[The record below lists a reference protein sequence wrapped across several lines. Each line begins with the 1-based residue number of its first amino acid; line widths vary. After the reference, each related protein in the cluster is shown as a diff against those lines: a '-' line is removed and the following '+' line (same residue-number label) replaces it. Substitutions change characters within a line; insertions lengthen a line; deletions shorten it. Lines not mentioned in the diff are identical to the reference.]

1 MSPSFCASGIF
12 VFLPRHKAL
21 LFIFCHIKKHCL
33 LMASRHDKGK
43 KNYVDVLK
51 KTKSNALIRS
61 DSENL

>member
-1 MSPSFCASGIF
+1 
-12 VFLPRHKAL
+12 
-21 LFIFCHIKKHCL
+21 
-33 LMASRHDKGK
+33 MASRHDKGK